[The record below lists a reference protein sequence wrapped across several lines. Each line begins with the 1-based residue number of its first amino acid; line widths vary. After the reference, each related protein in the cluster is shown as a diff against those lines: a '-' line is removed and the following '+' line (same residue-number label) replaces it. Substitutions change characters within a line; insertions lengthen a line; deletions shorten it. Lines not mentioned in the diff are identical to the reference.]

1 MYFNDWFIIENHGWN
16 LGFLLM
22 AFDLYDEDSGP
33 IGTFR
38 ISADKGQNLNCRGIS
53 QVSGN

>member
-1 MYFNDWFIIENHGWN
+1 
-16 LGFLLM
+16 M